1 MKLRTSILPAFFMEP
16 VKNYFKFKRLHLNL
30 ITNALFYNLL
40 KFFLFYFIL
49 KLSNSVSV
57 LNYETE
63 RFPIL

>member
-40 KFFLFYFIL
+40 KFF
-49 KLSNSVSV
+49 SV
-57 LNYETE
+57 LLYPKTLQFSV
-63 RFPIL
+63 RIKL